1 MALFIV
7 SQDREVV
14 EQVRATLL
22 EIDVSFA
29 VNAVGSAEALRLRL
43 QDDSEGHVVLID
55 LRVNDGLGLDLAREV
70 AMSWPLVA
78 TLLLTTG
85 RGNQIYESALE
96 VGARDVL
103 PLPPS
108 LEAYSTKVPA
118 AVAWTQ
124 VVHHRVEGVAIEQ
137 QRQIGRVVA
146 VVGAKGG
153 VGTSLLALLLARE
166 FARRAPTCLI
176 DLDLRNGD
184 LAAYCAA
191 RPRRSVADLADV
203 GENIGQREIDE
214 ASFPVSG
221 GIMLLAAPKHGEVGE
236 AMGEP
241 QVRRVIQA
249 TRYQYA
255 AIILDCGSRLDDV
268 QAAALDFA
276 DEVLVVATP
285 DIPSLRAARR
295 LHESMERLDIAR
307 STPLSLIL
315 NKVNRKAEI
324 QPSAAGRL
332 TGIAIGMEIPGV
344 EKLLEPSM
352 NTATVLEQSLAPV
365 IDPLTQWVEGSTQQV
380 APIPSQDS
388 MVPERSTSNPD
399 RESGQSNQSVKGD
412 ERNKRGKRGK
422 RQDGWGRHRE
432 RGQILAETPVA
443 FALVTLA
450 ILVCIQL
457 VFWGVS
463 YLIAVN
469 AAKDAA
475 RYYAVGMS
483 PVEVQRKVADRIP
496 WGWEDGLKVG
506 SPHNS
511 RVDVNLSVPSPL
523 NLPPVNDSAN
533 IRWER

>member
-22 EIDVSFA
+22 EIDSSTAINSVS
-29 VNAVGSAEALRLRL
+29 SAEALRLRL

-55 LRVNDGLGLDLAREV
+55 LRINDGLGLDLAREV
-70 AMSWPLVA
+70 TMSWPLVA
-78 TLLLTTG
+78 TLLLTTE

-103 PLPPS
+103 PIPAS

-118 AVAWTQ
+118 AMAWTQ

-137 QRQIGRVVA
+137 QRQIGRVIA

-166 FARRAPTCLI
+166 LARRAPTCLI

-184 LAAYCAA
+184 LAAYCGA

-203 GENIGQREIDE
+203 GENIGRRELDE
-214 ASFPVSG
+214 ASFPVPG
-221 GIMLLAAPKHGEVGE
+221 GVMLLAAPKHGEAGE
-236 AMGEP
+236 TMGEP

-255 AIILDCGSRLDDV
+255 SIILDCGSRLDDV

-332 TGIAIGMEIPGV
+332 TGLAVGMEIPGI
-344 EKLLEPSM
+344 EKLLEASM
-352 NTATVLEQSLAPV
+352 NTATVLEQPLEPV
-365 IDPLTQWVEGSTQQV
+365 TGPLTQWVESGARQPGPL
-380 APIPSQDS
+380 APQDP
-388 MVPERSTSNPD
+388 MMLEKNTPRADQRSS
-399 RESGQSNQSVKGD
+399 RLNQTKRGD
-412 ERNKRGKRGK
+412 RNKAGKRGK
-422 RQDGWGRHRE
+422 RQGGWGRHRE
-432 RGQILAETPVA
+432 RGQIVAETPVT
-443 FALVTLA
+443 FALITLA
-450 ILVCIQL
+450 ILVCVQL

-463 YLIAVN
+463 HLVVAN

-483 PVEVQRKVADRIP
+483 SREVQAKVADHLP
-496 WGWEDGLKVG
+496 WGWEGGLNV
-506 SPHNS
+506 SAPHGS
-511 RVDVNLSVPSPL
+511 RVDVSLSIPSPFD
-523 NLPPVNDSAN
+523 LPPVDDSAS
-533 IRWER
+533 IQWER

>member
-7 SQDREVV
+7 SQNREVV

-22 EIDVSFA
+22 EIDASFA
-29 VNAVGSAEALRLRL
+29 VNAVGSAESLRMRL

-55 LRVNDGLGLDLAREV
+55 LHINDGLGLDLAREV
-70 AMSWPLVA
+70 TMSWPLVA
-78 TLLLTTG
+78 TLLLTTE
-85 RGNQIYESALE
+85 RGNQIYESALD

-103 PLPPS
+103 PLPAS

-124 VVHHRVEGVAIEQ
+124 VVHHRVEGFAIEQ
-137 QRQIGRVVA
+137 QRQIGRVIA

-166 FARRAPTCLI
+166 LARRTPTCLI

-184 LAAYCAA
+184 LAAYCGA
-191 RPRRSVADLADV
+191 RPQRSVADLADV
-203 GENIGQREIDE
+203 GENIGRRELDE
-214 ASFPVSG
+214 ASFPIHG
-221 GIMLLAAPKHGEVGE
+221 GIMLLAAPKYGE
-236 AMGEP
+236 AGETMGEP
-241 QVRRVIQA
+241 QVRRVVQA

-276 DEVLVVATP
+276 DEILVVATP

-307 STPLSLIL
+307 SSPLSLVL

-332 TGIAIGMEIPGV
+332 TGLAVGMEVPGA

-352 NTATVLEQSLAPV
+352 NTATVLEQ
-365 IDPLTQWVEGSTQQV
+365 PLEPIVGPLKQWVDNGTRK
-380 APIPSQDS
+380 ATPLLSQDS
-388 MVPERSTSNPD
+388 TMLERDATHAD
-399 RESGQSNQSVKGD
+399 QRSGRSNQLTKRG
-412 ERNKRGKRGK
+412 ERNKRGKRRG
-422 RQDGWGRHRE
+422 GWGRRRE
-432 RGQILAETPVA
+432 QGQILAEAPVS
-443 FALVTLA
+443 FALITLT

-457 VFWGVS
+457 VFWGASHLV
-463 YLIAVN
+463 AAN

-475 RYYAVGMS
+475 RYYAVGM
-483 PVEVQRKVADRIP
+483 PQGQVQRKVADRLP
-496 WGWEDGLKVG
+496 WGWGDGLKVG
-506 SPHNS
+506 SPYSS
-511 RVDVNLSVPSPL
+511 RVDVSLSIPSPF
-523 NLPPVNDSAN
+523 NLPPVDDSA
-533 IRWER
+533 IIQWER